1 MTRNSSDP
9 CEQLTARV
17 CGPRPLLDPR
27 SSIARAD
34 LVEIGLSSTVAAGR
48 YVAPLPMQV
57 VVPRSAMRK
66 SGAAD
71 AVAVS
76 ELLFGEG
83 FDLYDSEGCWGFG
96 RSTAD
101 HYTGWVLLSAVS
113 EPGLPPSHRIAARRA
128 PVFAGPD
135 IKAAVVA
142 ELPFHS
148 RFAATMSGR
157 FAALETG
164 GYVHLAH
171 VEPIDTRA
179 IQPIAAARLFTG
191 APYVWGGRSPDGV
204 DCSGLV
210 QMALAACGI
219 AAPRDS
225 DQQLAALGTAV
236 PFGERTAGDLI
247 FFPGHVGM
255 LADGDR
261 LFHANA
267 HWMSTVE
274 EPLADVIARLEA
286 TGIAAPVTGVR
297 RL

>member
-1 MTRNSSDP
+1 M
-9 CEQLTARV
+9 
-17 CGPRPLLDPR
+17 
-27 SSIARAD
+27 
-34 LVEIGLSSTVAAGR
+34 EIGLAGAVAAAR

-57 VVPRSAMRK
+57 VVPRMAMRK

-83 FDLYDSEGCWGFG
+83 FDLYDSEGDWGFG

-101 HYTGWVLLSAVS
+101 HYTGWVLLSGLC
-113 EPGLPPSHRIAARRA
+113 EPGLQPTHRIALRRA
-128 PVFAGPD
+128 PVFAAPD
-135 IKAAVVA
+135 IKAAVLA

-148 RFAATMSGR
+148 RFAATISGR
-157 FAALETG
+157 FVALEAG
-164 GYVHLAH
+164 GHVHAAH

-210 QMALAACGI
+210 QVALAACGI
-219 AAPRDS
+219 MAPRDS

-236 PFGERTAGDLI
+236 PFGERAAGDLI
-247 FFPGHVGM
+247 FFPGHVGI

-274 EPLADVIARLEA
+274 EPLAAVVARLEA
-286 TGIAAPVTGVR
+286 TGVPAPVTGVR